1 MNQIILWKD
10 MTLFWGSN
18 PKAVSEHRHP
28 SIQLVLAAQNSFSSK
43 NKNGEWIEKTGLLIA
58 PNYFHECNAKNIQIL
73 SIDIEPESALGE
85 WILKHLLNDHKIIN
99 FPPESKEGFNF
110 KELSH
115 NFKNKEWNKIRV
127 IIENSFLY
135 QQTYD
140 PSQKDD
146 RIENVLNFISQNI
159 NKPIN
164 TKKLTEVAFL
174 SESRLLHLFK
184 KNMGLPI
191 RNYILWFRLKIVI
204 TQIMKGKSL
213 TKSAY
218 EAGFSDQAHMTRT
231 CVNMIGVP
239 PSTFSKNSKFIQVS
253 YPL

>member
-1 MNQIILWKD
+1 MNQVILWKD

-28 SIQLVLAAQNSFSSK
+28 TIQLVLAAQNSFSSK
-43 NKNGEWIEKTGLLIA
+43 NKNGDWVEKTALLIA
-58 PNYFHECNAKNIQIL
+58 PNYFHECNAKNVHIL
-73 SIDIEPESALGE
+73 SIDIDPESALGE
-85 WILKHLLNDHKIIN
+85 WILQHQLNGQKIID

-110 KELSH
+110 EELSH
-115 NFKNKEWNKIRV
+115 KFENKKWNEIRA
-127 IIENSFLY
+127 IIESYFLY
-135 QQTYD
+135 QQTYET
-140 PSQKDD
+140 SQKDD
-146 RIENVLNFISQNI
+146 RIENVINFISQNI
-159 NKPIN
+159 NKPIT

-184 KNMGLPI
+184 EKMGLPI

-204 TQIMKGKSL
+204 TQIMEGNSL

-231 CVNMIGVP
+231 CVNIIGVS

-253 YPL
+253 YPI

>member
-1 MNQIILWKD
+1 